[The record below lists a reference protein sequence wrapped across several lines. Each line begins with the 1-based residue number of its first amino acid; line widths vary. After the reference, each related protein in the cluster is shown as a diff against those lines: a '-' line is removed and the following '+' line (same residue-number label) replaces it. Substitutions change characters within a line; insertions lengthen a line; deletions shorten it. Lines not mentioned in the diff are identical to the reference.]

1 LVEVVSKE
9 EVDPDALIPIWD
21 VKGKL
26 TMKRSITKVSEP
38 SNAEELRRRLTIM
51 RNAMVVVSLTHTN
64 RTELQ
69 GE

>member
-1 LVEVVSKE
+1 
-9 EVDPDALIPIWD
+9 
-21 VKGKL
+21 
-26 TMKRSITKVSEP
+26 MKRSITKVSEP

-51 RNAMVVVSLTHTN
+51 RNAKVVVSLTHTN